1 MNVLVVD
8 DHPIIRDGIGRLL
21 ADETGLTVRTA
32 ATAREALAAARARRP
47 DLVIVDLNLPDTG
60 GLELIRRMRLAD
72 DAVRILVLSMHAEP
86 IFVRRALEAGA
97 LGYVSKN
104 AAPAEI
110 LSAAR
115 AVLQGRRYVEQEI
128 AQTLAVRFL
137 PRQAADPMDALSRRE
152 LEILRLL
159 GEGRSL
165 VQIAEALGVS
175 YKTVANACTQLKT
188 KLGVERT
195 AELVRIAVSSL
206 NDAMRNAAAV

>member
-175 YKTVANACTQLKT
+175 YKTVANVCTQLKT